1 MHFERTM
8 VVKRRAEVE
17 SEFDAIKYIPI
28 IKMKTPMLVEAS
40 KVYTPIIFEAFQG
53 EYERSTAACCRALDG
68 NNRFAVAIARLH
80 GELQFEEERMV
91 IGDPLTKTV
100 SCSCGMFNRTGIL
113 CAHGLKVL
121 DLMNIKTL
129 PAHYVLKRWTREARN
144 GSIQDREGNTV
155 LENPKMEAELR
166 YKDLSHKFHKIAQQ
180 AAISPQ
186 CCFLL
191 DNALDSV
198 APHIHDL
205 LNASTSAMNEL
216 CKDKENVDPNVQQV
230 DEMLRSAW
238 LKKKE
243 VPSKNLRRKKT
254 WLDKLL
260 KGKHRVTKGPT
271 KQGEK
276 PQKKK
281 DGVQKKK
288 KDGVQ
293 PQVGVEKYDNNK
305 EVNLVLQECNNITS
319 FTQLLTANLDN
330 LF

>member
-1 MHFERTM
+1 
-8 VVKRRAEVE
+8 
-17 SEFDAIKYIPI
+17 
-28 IKMKTPMLVEAS
+28 
-40 KVYTPIIFEAFQG
+40 
-53 EYERSTAACCRALDG
+53 
-68 NNRFAVAIARLH
+68 
-80 GELQFEEERMV
+80 
-91 IGDPLTKTV
+91 
-100 SCSCGMFNRTGIL
+100 MFNRTGIL

-180 AAISPQ
+180 AANSPQ

-230 DEMLRSAW
+230 DEMLRSVR

-276 PQKKK
+276 
-281 DGVQKKK
+281 VCCNW
-288 KDGVQ
+288 
-293 PQVGVEKYDNNK
+293 YMICSYCSF
-305 EVNLVLQECNNITS
+305 VN
-319 FTQLLTANLDN
+319 
-330 LF
+330 

>member
-1 MHFERTM
+1 M
-8 VVKRRAEVE
+8 
-17 SEFDAIKYIPI
+17 
-28 IKMKTPMLVEAS
+28 
-40 KVYTPIIFEAFQG
+40 
-53 EYERSTAACCRALDG
+53 AACCRVLDG
-68 NNRFAVAIARLH
+68 NNRFVVAIARLH
-80 GELQFEEERMV
+80 GDLQFEEERIV

-144 GSIQDREGNTV
+144 GSIQDRQGRDV
-155 LENPKMEAELR
+155 VENPKMEAELR
-166 YKDLSHKFHKIAQQ
+166 YKDLSHKFHKMAQK
-180 AAISPQ
+180 AANSPQ
-186 CCFLL
+186 CCILL
-191 DNALDSV
+191 DNALDSA

-230 DEMLRSAW
+230 DELLRSAR

-243 VPSKNLRRKKT
+243 VQSKNLRRKKN

-276 PQKKK
+276 
-281 DGVQKKK
+281 VSCNW
-288 KDGVQ
+288 
-293 PQVGVEKYDNNK
+293 YMICCYCSF
-305 EVNLVLQECNNITS
+305 VN
-319 FTQLLTANLDN
+319 
-330 LF
+330 